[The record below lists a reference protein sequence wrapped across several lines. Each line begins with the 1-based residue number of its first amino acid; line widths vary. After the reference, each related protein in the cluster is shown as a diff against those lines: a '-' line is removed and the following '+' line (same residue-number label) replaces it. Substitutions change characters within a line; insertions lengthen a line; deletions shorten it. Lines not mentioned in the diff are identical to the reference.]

1 MGPIFFEDRFWFEE
15 KYGRVQMMNKRFLMF
30 LEKEL
35 KILGR
40 IWRFWE
46 EFWGYI
52 AEYCENGIFGSP
64 KYFPSI
70 NLPASCLSM
79 KSTTHVP

>member
-35 KILGR
+35 KILGG
-40 IWRFWE
+40 FE
-46 EFWGYI
+46 D
-52 AEYCENGIFGSP
+52 FGRV
-64 KYFPSI
+64 FEDI
-70 NLPASCLSM
+70 
-79 KSTTHVP
+79 